1 MESLMLNVRGR
12 VPDDPLFYENIDDP
26 SDLQPYVPYW
36 ERTADTI
43 HVSVILFR
51 SYCSKHNH

>member
-1 MESLMLNVRGR
+1 MLNVRGR